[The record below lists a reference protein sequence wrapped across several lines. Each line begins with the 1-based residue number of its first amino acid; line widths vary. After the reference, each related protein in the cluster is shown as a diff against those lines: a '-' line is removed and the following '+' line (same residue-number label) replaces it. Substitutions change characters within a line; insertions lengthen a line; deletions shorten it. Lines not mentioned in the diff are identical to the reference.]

1 MRKLL
6 LLAAIAILAAGPAY
20 AAKQHV
26 VTLGKP
32 MPVKLFVG
40 TNEDKSIDLKVR
52 PLFVDGKIKE
62 FTTGESHDVTE
73 QTFVIQRSYR
83 VNDTLPEDPKTLPK
97 WRWQRGTWLMVDKIS
112 GHVTR
117 LTLPEFD
124 PYYSV
129 VSWYREFAAYCGTS
143 QNGEK
148 LLAMV
153 AQLGSKKAVVRH
165 PLGNTSLG
173 EMPDSECDKPQ
184 WQRQPTRVTFLP
196 KHTQKVSF
204 DIHSK
209 NVDVNPGEPADK
221 DEE

>member
-6 LLAAIAILAAGPAY
+6 LLAAITVMATGVH

-62 FTTGESHDVTE
+62 FTTGETHDVTE
-73 QTFVIQRSYR
+73 QTFVVQRAYR
-83 VNDTLPEDPKTLPK
+83 VNDTLPDDPKALPK
-97 WRWQRGTWLMVDKIS
+97 WRWQRGTWLLVDRVN
-112 GHVTR
+112 GHVSK
-117 LTLPEFD
+117 LNLPEFD
-124 PYYSV
+124 PYYST

-148 LLAMV
+148 LFAMV
-153 AQLGSKKAVVRH
+153 AQIGAKKPVVRH
-165 PLGNTSLG
+165 PLGDASMG
-173 EMPDSECDKPQ
+173 EMPDAQCDRPQ
-184 WQRQPTRVTFLP
+184 WQRQPPRVTFIP
-196 KHTQKVSF
+196 KKGQKVSF
-204 DIHSK
+204 EIHSK
-209 NVDVNPGEPADK
+209 SVDVSQGEAEK

>member
-1 MRKLL
+1 MRKFI
-6 LLAAIAILAAGPAY
+6 LLAAIACLAAGGAH

-26 VTLGKP
+26 VVLGKT
-32 MPVKLFVG
+32 MPVKLFIG

-52 PLFVDGKIKE
+52 PLMVDGKIKE

-73 QTFVIQRSYR
+73 QTFVIQRAYR
-83 VNDTLPEDPKTLPK
+83 VNDTLPEDPRSLPK
-97 WRWQRGTWLMVDKIS
+97 WKWQRGVWLMVDRLN

-117 LTLPEFD
+117 LNLPEFD
-124 PYYSV
+124 PYYSN
-129 VSWYREFAAYCGTS
+129 VSWYREYAAYCGTS

-148 LLAMV
+148 LFAMV
-153 AQLGSKKAVVRH
+153 AQIGAKKAIVRH
-165 PLGNTSLG
+165 PLGNSSLG

-196 KHTQKVSF
+196 KHAQKVSF
-204 DIHSK
+204 EIHSK
-209 NVDVNPGEPADK
+209 NVDVNEGEADK

>member
-6 LLAAIAILAAGPAY
+6 LLAAIACLAAGDTY

-26 VTLGKP
+26 VVLGKA

-52 PLFVDGKIKE
+52 PLMVDGKIKE

-73 QTFVIQRSYR
+73 QTFVIQRAYR
-83 VNDTLPEDPKTLPK
+83 VNDTLPDDPKTLPK
-97 WRWQRGTWLMVDKIS
+97 WRWQRGTWLLVDRTN
-112 GHVTR
+112 GHVSR
-117 LTLPEFD
+117 LSLPEFD
-124 PYYSV
+124 PYYSM

-148 LLAMV
+148 LFAMV
-153 AQLGSKKAVVRH
+153 AQIGAKKPVVRH
-165 PLGNTSLG
+165 PLGNASLG
-173 EMPDSECDKPQ
+173 EMPDSECDKPE

-204 DIHSK
+204 EIHSK
-209 NVDVNPGEPADK
+209 NVDLNEGASDK

>member
-6 LLAAIAILAAGPAY
+6 LLAAITVMATGAH

-62 FTTGESHDVTE
+62 FTTGETHEVTE
-73 QTFVIQRSYR
+73 QTFVVQRAYR
-83 VNDTLPEDPKTLPK
+83 VNDTLPEDPKSLPK
-97 WRWQRGTWLMVDKIS
+97 WRWQRGTWLLVDRVN
-112 GHVTR
+112 GHVSK
-117 LTLPEFD
+117 LNLPEFD
-124 PYYSV
+124 PYYSA

-148 LLAMV
+148 LFAMV
-153 AQLGSKKAVVRH
+153 AQIGAKKPIVRH
-165 PLGNTSLG
+165 PLGDASMG
-173 EMPDSECDKPQ
+173 EMPDAQCDRPQ
-184 WQRQPTRVTFLP
+184 WQRQPPRVTFIP
-196 KHTQKVSF
+196 KKGQKVSF
-204 DIHSK
+204 EIHSK
-209 NVDVNPGEPADK
+209 SVDVSQGESEK

>member
-6 LLAAIAILAAGPAY
+6 LLAAIACLAAGDTY

-26 VTLGKP
+26 VVLGKA
-32 MPVKLFVG
+32 MPVKLFVR

-52 PLFVDGKIKE
+52 PLMVDGKIKE

-73 QTFVIQRSYR
+73 QTFVIQRAYR
-83 VNDTLPEDPKTLPK
+83 VNDTLPDDPKTLPK
-97 WRWQRGTWLMVDKIS
+97 WRWQRGTWLLVDRTN
-112 GHVTR
+112 GHVSR
-117 LTLPEFD
+117 LSLPEFD
-124 PYYSV
+124 PYYSM

-148 LLAMV
+148 LFAMV
-153 AQLGSKKAVVRH
+153 AQIGAKKPVVLH
-165 PLGNTSLG
+165 PLGNASLG
-173 EMPDSECDKPQ
+173 EMPDSECDKPE

-196 KHTQKVSF
+196 KHAQKASF
-204 DIHSK
+204 EIHSK
-209 NVDVNPGEPADK
+209 NVDLNEGASDK

>member
-6 LLAAIAILAAGPAY
+6 LLAAILAFAASDAS

-26 VTLGKP
+26 VTLGKV

-52 PLFVDGKIKE
+52 PLVVDGKIKE
-62 FTTGESHDVTE
+62 FTTGESHEVTE
-73 QTFVIQRSYR
+73 QTFVIQRAYR

-97 WRWQRGTWLMVDKIS
+97 WRWQRGTWLLVDRTN
-112 GHVTR
+112 GHVSR
-117 LTLPEFD
+117 LSLPEFD
-124 PYYSV
+124 PYYSA

-148 LLAMV
+148 LFAMV
-153 AQLGSKKAVVRH
+153 AQIGARKAIVRH

-173 EMPDSECDKPQ
+173 ELPDSECDKPQ
-184 WQRQPTRVTFLP
+184 WQRQPSRVTFLP
-196 KHTQKVSF
+196 KHAQKVSF
-204 DIHSK
+204 EIHSK
-209 NVDVNPGEPADK
+209 NVDVSAGEDK